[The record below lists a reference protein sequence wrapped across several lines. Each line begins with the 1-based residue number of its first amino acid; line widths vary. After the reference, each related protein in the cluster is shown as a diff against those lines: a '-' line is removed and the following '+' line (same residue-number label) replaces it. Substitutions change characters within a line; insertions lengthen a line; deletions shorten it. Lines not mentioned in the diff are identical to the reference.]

1 MSINSALLAGVS
13 GLVANSSALAAI
25 SDNIANVNTV
35 AYKRNSVNFANLVTS
50 QSVAGRYS
58 AGGVQGIT
66 RQYVSQQGLI
76 QSSASS
82 TDLALSGDGFFIG
95 AQKGAGLTA
104 ADSRMFTR
112 SGSFH
117 VDPDGFL
124 VNDSGL
130 YLQGWPTQ
138 ADGSYDINP
147 SDLNSLASINV
158 KNLGAA
164 VEQTDKITLAANL
177 NKDQVLSPAAGVL
190 AQPGPPPVVGVAATY
205 ASNTNA
211 SMADYAAG
219 AATGTKPDF
228 TVEMN
233 VIDSQGG
240 NHKFAMAFLKNSA
253 NPNEWSAEIYAIPA
267 SEITDATPGVRP
279 GQVAKGLVKF
289 TQNGKID
296 LANSTLFGPVGS
308 PPTISLGASTAATGA
323 HWATAE
329 GIAAS
334 TVSFDLA
341 SLTQFGDAST
351 VNSVD
356 SNGAGV
362 GDIIGVSVSEDGIV
376 SAVFDNA
383 QVREIAKVAIATFPN
398 SDGLKAVSGNAYLS
412 AIGAGQMVIK
422 EAGVGGAG
430 KISPSS
436 LESST
441 VDLSSEFT
449 GLISTQKAYSAS
461 SKIITTADQMLDEL
475 INIIR

>member
-35 AYKRNSVNFANLVTS
+35 AYKRNQVNFTNLVTS
-50 QSVAGRYS
+50 QAVAGRYS
-58 AGGVQGIT
+58 AGGVQGVT

-82 TDLALSGDGFFIG
+82 TDLAINGDGFFIG
-95 AQKGAGLTA
+95 AQKGANLTS
-104 ADSRMFTR
+104 ADPRLFTR
-112 SGSFH
+112 AGSFH
-117 VDPDGFL
+117 VDSEGFL

-138 ADGSYDINP
+138 ANGSYNINP
-147 SDLNSLASINV
+147 SDLNNLASINV

-164 VEQTDKITLAANL
+164 VSSTSEITLSANL
-177 NKDQVLSPAAGVL
+177 DKAGAISAGAATYNGTSVASMSNYAAGV
-190 AQPGPPPVVGVAATY
+190 
-205 ASNTNA
+205 
-211 SMADYAAG
+211 
-219 AATGTKPDF
+219 ATGTKPDF
-228 TVEMN
+228 SVEMN

-240 NHKFAMAFLKNSA
+240 SHKFAMSFLKSGA
-253 NPNEWSAEIYAIPA
+253 NPNEWNAEIYAVPA
-267 SEITDATPGVRP
+267 SDVTAAAAGFQP
-279 GQVAKGLVKF
+279 GQVAHGLVKF
-289 TQNGKID
+289 NQNGSID
-296 LANSTLFGPVGS
+296 LTNSTLFGVAGS
-308 PPTISLGASTAATGA
+308 PATIALGASTAAAGPK
-323 HWATAE
+323 WAAAQ

-334 TVSFDLA
+334 TVTFDLA
-341 SLTQFGDAST
+341 NLTQYADAST
-351 VNSVD
+351 VNSVN

-362 GDIIGVSVSEDGIV
+362 GSIVGVSVSDDGIV

-383 QVREIAKVAIATFPN
+383 QVRQIAKVAIATFPN
-398 SDGLKAVSGNAYLS
+398 SDGLKGVSGNAYMTS
-412 AIGAGQMVIK
+412 ISAGQMVIK
-422 EAGVGGAG
+422 EAGNGGAG

-441 VDLSSEFT
+441 VDLSAEFT

-475 INIIR
+475 INIKR